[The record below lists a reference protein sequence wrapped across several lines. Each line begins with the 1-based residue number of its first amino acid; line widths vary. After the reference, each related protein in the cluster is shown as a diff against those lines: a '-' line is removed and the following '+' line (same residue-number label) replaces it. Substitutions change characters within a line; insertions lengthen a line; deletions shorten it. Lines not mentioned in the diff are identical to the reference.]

1 MKISFHII
9 KLEHL
14 KLVACNIWY

>member
-1 MKISFHII
+1 MTISFHII